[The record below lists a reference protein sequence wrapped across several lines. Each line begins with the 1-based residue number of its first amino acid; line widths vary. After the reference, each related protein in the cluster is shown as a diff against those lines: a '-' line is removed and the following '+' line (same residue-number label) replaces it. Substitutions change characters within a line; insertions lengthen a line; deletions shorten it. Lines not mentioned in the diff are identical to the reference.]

1 VTPRN
6 RKLLALAAVPAILAI
21 PGHASAN
28 NPIASATCEAGL
40 SFNMSSGVAGTVV
53 TASLDGRMVRTAT
66 VAAQFDSTSFA
77 VPSPDRTVSHVWT
90 VLVDAPWDI
99 EDQSFRISVP
109 ACVAA
114 ATTTS
119 STTTT
124 TTVAPTTTTPV
135 VANDIPP
142 VPSTT
147 TIAPPRATVPPSTAP
162 AFVLPETGRSSM
174 ALASLA
180 AIALGFGV
188 GFCRAGRRD

>member
-1 VTPRN
+1 MKRLILATT
-6 RKLLALAAVPAILAI
+6 LAALAV

-28 NPIASATCEAGL
+28 DPIASATCEAGL
-40 SFNMSSGVAGTVV
+40 TFNMSSGVAGTKISA
-53 TASLDGRMVRTAT
+53 TLDGQPVGPRNLV
-66 VAAQFDSTSFA
+66 VAAQFDSTSFT

-109 ACVAA
+109 ACVTA

-124 TTVAPTTTTPV
+124 TTAPAPTTTA

-162 AFVLPETGRSSM
+162 AFVLPETGAADLWLAVS
-174 ALASLA
+174 ALALVVFG
-180 AIALGFGV
+180 ALLV
-188 GFCRAGRRD
+188 LTSRPN

>member
-28 NPIASATCEAGL
+28 DPIASATCEAGL
-40 SFNMSSGVAGTVV
+40 TFNMSSGVADTKISA
-53 TASLDGRMVRTAT
+53 TLDGRTVRTAT

-90 VLVDAPWDI
+90 VFVDAPWDI

-162 AFVLPETGRSSM
+162 AFVLPETGADDLWLAVS
-174 ALASLA
+174 ALALVVFG
-180 AIALGFGV
+180 ALLV
-188 GFCRAGRRD
+188 LTSRPN